1 MAARDSLFH
10 SFASALAER
19 LTRDSPNREAEYL
32 TLVSL
37 IYAQAAAVFG
47 GERIY
52 GPRTNQ
58 VELEQ
63 SRQRIAQA
71 LDAGETTAVVARRE
85 GVSVSLVKKVR
96 RRGTIRP

>member
-1 MAARDSLFH
+1 MARESLFH
-10 SFASALAER
+10 TFASALAAH
-19 LTRDSPNREAEYL
+19 LTRHSPNRESEYL

-58 VELEQ
+58 VEREQ
-63 SRQRIAQA
+63 ARERIAIA
-71 LDAGETTAVVARRE
+71 LEAGESPTRIAERE
-85 GVSVSLVKKVR
+85 GVDPSHVRRIR